1 MEKVQDL
8 VLDVDHT
15 VRLYAVTIYISVDS
29 VLEKQHQNLDSKNM
43 SRRK

>member
-8 VLDVDHT
+8 VLGVDHT
-15 VRLYAVTIYISVDS
+15 VPLYAVTIYISVDAA
-29 VLEKQHQNLDSKNM
+29 LEKQHQNLDSKNM

>member
-15 VRLYAVTIYISVDS
+15 VRLYAVTIYISVDT
-29 VLEKQHQNLDSKNM
+29 VLEKHPQNLDSKNM

>member
-8 VLDVDHT
+8 VLGADHT
-15 VRLYAVTIYISVDS
+15 GLSYAVTIYISVDT